1 MEIMCFLFLRFI
13 FGQKSSYFQA
23 IFHIKSKDKKMAFF
37 KGYDN
42 FRKTHL

>member
-1 MEIMCFLFLRFI
+1 VLFIFEILFLDK
-13 FGQKSSYFQA
+13 KSSYLQA

-42 FRKTHL
+42 FEKLIYN